1 MTARLRVFVVAG
13 TRPEAIKMAPVIR
26 RLRAD
31 TSRFD
36 VTFCVTAQHRDM
48 LDQVVA
54 LFGLTPDVDL
64 DLMRP
69 DQSLNELSSRVFA
82 AMDACLRENRPDWV
96 LVQGDTTTALCTA
109 LAAFHR
115 HLRVGHVEAGLR
127 TGDFEAPFPEE
138 LNRRVVDLLA
148 TALFAP
154 TQRAVQELEREG
166 ARESAIHLTGNTVVD
181 ALEAIVAREGAVESE
196 DLVLVTVHRRESFGA
211 PLEEVV
217 EAIAALARLFPAV
230 RFVHVEHP
238 NPNVRNVVRRNA
250 GIANVQIIPPTDYRS
265 LVRLLRRC
273 RLVLTDSGGIQEEA
287 PTFGK
292 PVLVMRQKTERPE
305 GVEAGIARL
314 VGTDKEVI
322 VREVSRLLDDPA
334 AYGAMSVCAN
344 PYGDGQASERIVH
357 ILLGEDYEPFRPLPP
372 REGRS

>member
-1 MTARLRVFVVAG
+1 MTARLKVFVVAG
-13 TRPEAIKMAPVIR
+13 TRPEAIKMAPVVR
-26 RLRAD
+26 RLRAE

-69 DQSLNELSSRVFA
+69 DQSLNEVSSRVFA
-82 AMDACLRENRPDWV
+82 AMDDCLLEHRPDWV

-127 TGDFEAPFPEE
+127 TGDLDAPFPEE

-154 TQRAVQELEREG
+154 TPRSVAQLEREG
-166 ARESAIHLTGNTVVD
+166 ARRAAIHLTGNTVVD
-181 ALEAIVAREGAVESE
+181 ALEAIVAQEGAVDTENV
-196 DLVLVTVHRRESFGA
+196 VLVTVHRRESFGA

-217 EAIAALARLFPAV
+217 EAISVLARLYPAV
-230 RFVHVEHP
+230 RFIHVEHP
-238 NPNVRNVVRRNA
+238 NPNVRDVVRRNA
-250 GIANVQIIPPTDYRS
+250 GIGNVQIIPPTDYRS
-265 LVRLLRRC
+265 LIRLLRRC

-292 PVLVMRQKTERPE
+292 PVLVMRKKTERRE
-305 GVEAGIARL
+305 GIEAGSARL

-334 AYGAMSVCAN
+334 AYRAMSVCVN
-344 PYGDGQASERIVH
+344 PYGDGRASERIAR
-357 ILLGEDYEPFRPLPP
+357 ILLGEEYEPFRSSPP
-372 REGRS
+372 RDGGA

>member
-13 TRPEAIKMAPVIR
+13 TRPEAIKMAPVVKK
-26 RLRAD
+26 LRAD
-31 TSRFD
+31 TAHFE

-54 LFGLTPDVDL
+54 LFGLRPDVDL

-69 DQSLNELSSRVFA
+69 NQSLNELSSRVFA
-82 AMDACLRENRPDWV
+82 AMDACLLASRPDWV
-96 LVQGDTTTALCTA
+96 LVQGDTTTALCAA
-109 LAAFHR
+109 LASFHR
-115 HLRVGHVEAGLR
+115 GIRVGHVEAGLR
-127 TGDFEAPFPEE
+127 TGDLDAPFPEE

-154 TQRAVQELEREG
+154 TQRAVDELEREG
-166 ARESAIHLTGNTVVD
+166 ARSSAIHLTGNTVVD
-181 ALEAIVAREGAVESE
+181 ALQDIVAQEGSVEAE
-196 DLVLVTVHRRESFGA
+196 NVVLVTVHRRESFGA

-217 EAIAALARLFPAV
+217 EAIAALARMFPAE
-230 RFVHVEHP
+230 RFIHVEHP
-238 NPNVRNVVRRNA
+238 NPNVRDVVRRNA
-250 GIANVQIIPPTDYRS
+250 GIGNVQIVPPTDYRS
-265 LVRLLRRC
+265 LVGLLRRC

-305 GVEAGIARL
+305 GVEAGSARL

-322 VREVSRLLDDPA
+322 VREVSRLLNDPA
-334 AYGAMSVCAN
+334 AYRAMSAPVN
-344 PYGDGQASERIVH
+344 PYGDGQASERIAR
-357 ILLGEDYEPFRPLPP
+357 ILLGKDYEPFRPRPAH
-372 REGRS
+372 EGGA